1 MFQDKIFLLGMTGAG
16 KSTLGKQLAEYYHT
30 EFVDLDEAISEKL
43 DMSIPAIFE
52 SEGEAFFRQIES
64 STLRDICESKSS
76 FVMATGG
83 GAPCHHDNIELINNY
98 GKSVFIDVPID
109 TIVNRFR
116 SWSLNE
122 RPLFAG
128 LGELGMKRK
137 LQNHISE
144 RLPFY
149 EMASIRTAGSNI
161 SLSDIVRLLPS
172 QE

>member
-1 MFQDKIFLLGMTGAG
+1 MFKAKIFLLGMPGAG

-30 EFVDLDEAISEKL
+30 EFVDLDEDISEKL
-43 DMSIPAIFE
+43 DLSIPAVFE
-52 SEGEAFFRQIES
+52 SKGEAFFRQIES
-64 STLRDICESKSS
+64 TMLKNFCESKSS

-109 TIVNRFR
+109 TIVNRLR
-116 SWSLNE
+116 HSNLNE

-128 LGELGMKRK
+128 SDMVGIKRK
-137 LQNHISE
+137 LQIQISE

-149 EMASIRTAGSNI
+149 EMASIRIDGSNI
-161 SLSDIVRLLPS
+161 SLLDLVRLLSS